1 MGKKHEKAFSKEEDR
16 MTKNIQSDAQP
27 YLNFHF

>member
-1 MGKKHEKAFSKEEDR
+1 MGKKHEKAFSKEDR